1 MTAKNQSA
9 YSAEQWQQL
18 EQLVFN
24 GDSAALTA
32 VRDYARHNGLP
43 PVPFL
48 VACAQYAIAATP
60 GSVMLEAGLGPGT
73 ANLFVCLMDAPGMGK
88 DRLMKFVRRAMQVS
102 CNGRPLEPVPASVS
116 SGEGVITSMIEHDEK
131 GNPIVE
137 DGAVMPGAPVLFGV
151 SEVGLLGNLMKRQG
165 NTLRQNLL
173 SVYSGNPLGIN
184 NRNDK
189 MYLAQDSYRGCLW
202 VGAQPDTAGI
212 LLEGGDDGLRHRF
225 VFVELEDPLLEIDH
239 DYPEAQLLP
248 VEVPKQLVEGKP
260 FTFPRK
266 VQQYSRYMQKQK
278 LKHGAAVAPVGHAD
292 FTTAK
297 LAMGIALLRS
307 QSSASQHDYD
317 SAKAIMEYSAAVIAR
332 CERHQSAKRIE
343 DRAARRGEEDQAA
356 ELAAEKKEQ
365 RHQATINRI
374 TKKIVDWLDVDDG
387 QVPEPETWMQY
398 EQTLASRDRKKARV
412 VRDQLARDSVVR
424 VKGDHVE
431 RGPAFHQ
438 FVEAVLS

>member
-1 MTAKNQSA
+1 MTVFNASA
-9 YSAEQWQQL
+9 YSEKQWQQL
-18 EQLVFN
+18 EQQVFN

-32 VRDYARHNGLP
+32 VRDYARHNNLP

-60 GSVMLEAGLGPGT
+60 SNVMLDAGLGPGT
-73 ANLFVCLMDAPGMGK
+73 ANMFVCLMDAPGMGK

-102 CNGRPLEPVPASVS
+102 CNGKPLEPAPASVS

-137 DGAVMPGAPVLFGV
+137 DGAAMPGAPVLFGV

-225 VFVELEDPLLEIDH
+225 VFVELEDPLLDIDH
-239 DYPEAQLLP
+239 DYPEAELLP
-248 VEVPKQLVEGKP
+248 VEIPKRLVDGEP
-260 FTFPRK
+260 FTFPRE
-266 VQQYSRYMQKQK
+266 VCLYSRMMLKQK
-278 LKHGAAVAPVGHAD
+278 LKHGASVAPVGHAD

-332 CERHQSAKRIE
+332 CERHQSTKRIE
-343 DRAARRGEEDQAA
+343 DRAARRGEDEQAA
-356 ELAAEKKEQ
+356 ELAAEQ
-365 RHQATINRI
+365 RMKRQEEKRQRLIG
-374 TKKIVDWLDVDDG
+374 KIVAWVDVEDG
-387 QVPEPETWMQY
+387 CSPEPETWQQFR
-398 EQTLASRDRKKARV
+398 QTLNSRDRPGA
-412 VRDQLARDSVVR
+412 DSVCGQLVNDGVLR
-424 VKGDHVE
+424 WDGDRVE
-431 RGPAFHQ
+431 RGPAFHH
-438 FVEAVLS
+438 VA

>member
-1 MTAKNQSA
+1 MTAFNASA
-9 YSAEQWQQL
+9 YSVEQWREL
-18 EQLVFN
+18 EQQVFDN
-24 GDSAALTA
+24 GSAALTA
-32 VRDYARHNGLP
+32 VRDYARHNNLP

-60 GSVMLEAGLGPGT
+60 SSVMLDAGLGPGT
-73 ANLFVCLMDAPGMGK
+73 ANMFVCLMDAPGMGK
-88 DRLMKFVRRAMQVS
+88 DRLMKYVRRAMQVS

-137 DGAVMPGAPVLFGV
+137 DGAAMPGAPVLFGV

-184 NRNDK
+184 NRQDK

-225 VFVELEDPLLEIDH
+225 VFVELEDPLLDIDRE
-239 DYPEAQLLP
+239 YPEAQLLP
-248 VEVPKQLVEGKP
+248 VELPKRLVDGKP
-260 FTFPRK
+260 FTFPRE
-266 VQQYSRYMQKQK
+266 VCQYSQLMLKQK

-317 SAKAIMEYSAAVIAR
+317 SAKAIMGYSAAVIAR
-332 CERHQSAKRIE
+332 CERHQSDKRIE
-343 DRAARRGEEDQAA
+343 DRAARRGEDEQAA
-356 ELAAEKKEQ
+356 ELAAERRMKRKEEKRQ
-365 RHQATINRI
+365 RLIQ
-374 TKKIVDWLDVDDG
+374 KIVSWVDVEDG
-387 QVPEPETWMQY
+387 CTPEPETWQQFR
-398 EQTLASRDRKKARV
+398 QTLNSRDRSDADSICGQMIHDGVLR
-412 VRDQLARDSVVR
+412 RD
-424 VKGDHVE
+424 GDYVE
-431 RGPAFHQ
+431 RGPAFQ
-438 FVEAVLS
+438 NVV

>member
-1 MTAKNQSA
+1 MTAFNASA
-9 YSAEQWQQL
+9 YSVEQWREL
-18 EQLVFN
+18 EQQVFDN
-24 GDSAALTA
+24 GSAALTA
-32 VRDYARHNGLP
+32 VRDYARHNNLP

-60 GSVMLEAGLGPGT
+60 SSVMLDAGLGPGT
-73 ANLFVCLMDAPGMGK
+73 ANMFVCLMDAPGMGK
-88 DRLMKFVRRAMQVS
+88 DRLMKYVRRAMQVS
-102 CNGRPLEPVPASVS
+102 CNGKPLEPVPASVS

-131 GNPIVE
+131 GSPIVE
-137 DGAVMPGAPVLFGV
+137 DGAAMPGKPVLFGV

-184 NRNDK
+184 NRQDK

-225 VFVELEDPLLEIDH
+225 VFVELEDPLLDIDRE
-239 DYPEAQLLP
+239 YPEAQLLP
-248 VEVPKQLVEGKP
+248 VEIPKQLVDGKP
-260 FTFPRK
+260 FTFPDE
-266 VQQYSRYMQKQK
+266 VCLYSRMMLKQK

-297 LAMGIALLRS
+297 LAMGIAFLRS

-317 SAKAIMEYSAAVIAR
+317 SAKAIMGYSAAVIAR
-332 CERHQSAKRIE
+332 CERHQSDKRIE
-343 DRAARRGEEDQAA
+343 QKAERRGEDEQAA
-356 ELAAEKKEQ
+356 ELAAEAKEKRQ
-365 RHQATINRI
+365 QATLSRI
-374 TKKIVDWLDVDDG
+374 TQKIVDWLNVDDG

-398 EQTLASRDRKKARV
+398 EQTLASRDRKKARGI
-412 VRDQLARDSVVR
+412 RDQLARDNVVR
-424 VKGDHVE
+424 INGDYVE
-431 RGPAFHQ
+431 RGPAFHH
-438 FVEAVLS
+438 VV